1 MTGLREKKKQRT
13 RKAIQEHALR
23 LFGEQGYGNT
33 TVKQIADAAEVSER
47 TFFRYFP
54 TKEDVVLWDDLDLSF
69 AARFQA
75 QPAASGSFEAL
86 RTALRDTFTEL
97 SPAERRHLRERIAL
111 MTSVPPLRAMLL
123 DQLID
128 AGRVMATLVAD
139 RSGTTPEDPT
149 VRASVGAIVGAG
161 FAAVLAVQDNPQA
174 DFTTLLGETLS
185 RLTVVTTCPATESHE
200 RATRSDQLDA
210 HHHMAD

>member
-1 MTGLREKKKQRT
+1 VTGLREKKKQRT
-13 RKAIQEHALR
+13 RRAIQEQALR
-23 LFGEQGYGNT
+23 LFGEQGYANA

-75 QPAASGSFEAL
+75 QPAASSSFEAL

-97 SPAERRHLRERIAL
+97 PPAERRYLRERIVL
-111 MTSVPPLRAMLL
+111 MTSVPPLWAMLL
-123 DQLID
+123 DQLVD

-139 RSGTTPEDPT
+139 HSGTTPEDPA
-149 VRASVGAIVGAG
+149 VRVSIGAVVGAG
-161 FAAVLAVQDNPQA
+161 FAAVLAVQENPQA
-174 DFTTLLGETLS
+174 DFTTLLDETLS
-185 RLTVVTTCPATESHE
+185 RLTVVTTRPAAESHE
-200 RATRSDQLDA
+200 RATRGGCPCR
-210 HHHMAD
+210 